1 MRGTRLELPDSELQK
16 FNKLLSGK
24 AKEINKEA
32 QEGLNKV
39 GLQILADSQKN
50 LKENGSISTS
60 QLINSGR
67 VVPQTDG
74 TIDVEYDAGY
84 AFWVEKG
91 RKSGT
96 PPPIKPILEWIKK
109 KGIVDT
115 YSIRTRK
122 QTKRGADFLKRA
134 TTLAFLI
141 ARSIGQNGTKAK
153 PFLFPAFRKNENDM
167 IRIIKQ
173 AIDKVV

>member
-1 MRGTRLELPDSELQK
+1 MIRINLPDGEFKRL
-16 FNKLLSGK
+16 NEMLSRE
-24 AKEINKEA
+24 ANRINKQA
-32 QEGLNKV
+32 LEGLYSV
-39 GLQILADSQKN
+39 GMNVLADSQAN
-50 LKENGSISTS
+50 LSRNESIATS
-60 QLINSGR
+60 KLINSGSVKR
-67 VVPQTDG
+67 QPDNSV
-74 TIDVEYDAGY
+74 DVIYDADY

-153 PFLFPAFRKNENDM
+153 PFLYPAFRKNEAAMMRVLNNV
-167 IRIIKQ
+167 IR
-173 AIDKVV
+173 